1 MPSSSRTWSAQLL
14 IRFSRTLAVAFAIV
28 YTAGV
33 SLAQEAAVAAPQAAA
48 GENMLVKTWKALGN
62 LYAVVFLLMSVIL
75 VALVVRAILAVQKA
89 NFVPEDLVQ
98 GIEASLAENNPQAA
112 AELVKAD
119 ESFLGNLLNAGLGQL
134 TKGKEAVLEA
144 MQVAGDA

>member
-1 MPSSSRTWSAQLL
+1 MLALALATLW
-14 IRFSRTLAVAFAIV
+14 FSPLAI
-28 YTAGV
+28 
-33 SLAQEAAVAAPQAAA
+33 AQEPAAEAPQTASK
-48 GENMLVKTWKALGN
+48 GNVLEQFWVGLGPM
-62 LYAVVFLLMSVIL
+62 YFVIFLIMSMIL

-134 TKGKEAVLEA
+134 T
-144 MQVAGDA
+144 